1 MVACA
6 AVACDCAQAELDR
19 LQTREKELQDELQS
33 VQASITELEDKRKD
47 TVAKRDGT
55 STQVGAK
62 LGTMAITEAQVRASP
77 CTVLAMHDARCTMH
91 EREHARAVRS
101 VSPRACACPHA
112 CVCVRAA

>member
-91 EREHARAVRS
+91 DV
-101 VSPRACACPHA
+101 
-112 CVCVRAA
+112 